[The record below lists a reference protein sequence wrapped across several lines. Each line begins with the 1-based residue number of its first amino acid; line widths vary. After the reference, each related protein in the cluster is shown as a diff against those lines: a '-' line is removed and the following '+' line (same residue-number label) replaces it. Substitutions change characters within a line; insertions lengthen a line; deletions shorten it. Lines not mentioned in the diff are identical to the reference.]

1 MALANTQP
9 EIDSSPGELFSGLA
23 QFSHHSSFLHRG
35 VDCSLDRSSYCFLN
49 PVLQPGVFA
58 FAASQAVQDSIG
70 SQVACRLAL
79 EHFTEGTI
87 DFCSVGAIDHSRPA
101 AVGALEAAFRRANQS
116 VYSFS
121 HGLAAGGRLAA
132 SLIGL
137 VLFKDLLAVARVG
150 THSAYLIRSGE
161 LFALFEDLDK
171 SRSQEVEHGGV
182 GTQAKVEVE
191 VSSLAIEAG
200 DTFVLIP
207 QPLNKADQEL
217 LLSVVEDLETLEIG
231 NAAAETAGFVCS
243 EPRELP
249 YLFLSR
255 IGSRAHFLR

>member
-1 MALANTQP
+1 MALANIQP
-9 EIDSSPGELFSGLA
+9 EIGSNSGELFSGLA

-35 VDCSLDRSSYCFLN
+35 VDCSLDQSSYCFLN
-49 PVLQPGVFA
+49 PALQPGVFA

-87 DFCSVGAIDHSRPA
+87 DFCSAGAIDQSRPA
-101 AVGALEAAFRRANQS
+101 AVQALEAAFKRANQS

-150 THSAYLIRSGE
+150 SHSAYLIRSGE
-161 LFALFEDLDK
+161 LFELFEDLDQSGNK
-171 SRSQEVEHGGV
+171 EREHGGV
-182 GTQAKVEVE
+182 GTQARVEVE
-191 VSSLAIEAG
+191 VSSLMIEAD
-200 DTFVLIP
+200 DTFVVIP
-207 QPLNKADQEL
+207 RPLDKDDQKL
-217 LLSVVEDLETLEIG
+217 LLSVVEDLEPLEIG

-243 EPRELP
+243 DPRDLP